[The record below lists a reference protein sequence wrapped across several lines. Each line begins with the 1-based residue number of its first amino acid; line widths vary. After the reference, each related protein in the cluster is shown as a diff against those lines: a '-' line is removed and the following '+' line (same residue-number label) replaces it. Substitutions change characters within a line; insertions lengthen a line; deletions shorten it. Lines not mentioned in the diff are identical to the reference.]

1 MNNYKDNYI
10 VIQTFMI
17 RELKL
22 KGNELILYALI
33 HGFSQDGTSYFY
45 GSLKYLQEQTN
56 LSKESVL
63 NILQKLTA
71 SGLLIKKDT
80 DKISIFDKE
89 KKSYGSVHY
98 TMYCTAYSRKQS
110 GNVPENEH
118 EEDAESPA
126 EGQIEGQNPEK
137 TPEESCKDS
146 SSAGQENLPAEQE
159 KDSSRSKKF
168 TGTGQESLPVPVK
181 NLDPIINSESLFKNL
196 SSSEKTCKQKS
207 QEERQAEILTSI
219 QKIFGNTQLFSAD
232 FIPRLE
238 SFCTEHSVDS
248 PKDYISRTYSLVLKK
263 DVTNLP
269 AYFYKTILSMSNLS
283 LYEFEQKK
291 KQNGQQKDL
300 EWEEMQVKTMQCPVC
315 GTEHSV
321 YEDCPECGLELTE
334 RSSAEKIAFRRKIFM
349 LPAEKKLLMNR
360 EVSETR
366 MKLGL
371 GCNPHKL
378 SSELNRIYEKYG
390 VV

>member
-1 MNNYKDNYI
+1 M
-10 VIQTFMI
+10 
-17 RELKL
+17 
-22 KGNELILYALI
+22 
-33 HGFSQDGTSYFY
+33 
-45 GSLKYLQEQTN
+45 
-56 LSKESVL
+56 
-63 NILQKLTA
+63 QKLTA

-146 SSAGQENLPAEQE
+146 SSAGQENLPAEWE

-196 SSSEKTCKQKS
+196 SSSEKTDKQKN
-207 QEERQAEILTSI
+207 QEERQSEIFTSI

-238 SFCTEHSVDS
+238 SFCTEHSVGS
-248 PKDYISRTYSLVLKK
+248 PKDYISWTYSLVLKK

-269 AYFYKTILSMSNLS
+269 AYFYKTILSISNLS
-283 LYEFEQKK
+283 LYEFGKK
-291 KQNGQQKDL
+291 KPKEVQEGMNWG
-300 EWEEMQVKTMQCPVC
+300 EMQVKTMQCPVC

>member
-22 KGNELILYALI
+22 KGNDLILYALI

-98 TMYCTAYSRKQS
+98 TMYCTAYSRNQS
-110 GNVPENEH
+110 GNVPENGQ
-118 EEDAESPA
+118 EEDYESPA
-126 EGQIEGQNPEK
+126 EGQNEGQNQEQ
-137 TPEESCKDS
+137 TAAESCEDGS
-146 SSAGQENLPAEQE
+146 FTGQESLPGEQE
-159 KDSSRSKKF
+159 KDFSRSKKF

-196 SSSEKTCKQKS
+196 SSSEKTDKQKN
-207 QEERQAEILTSI
+207 QEERQSEIFTSI

-238 SFCTEHSVDS
+238 SFCTEHSVGS
-248 PKDYISRTYSLVLKK
+248 PKDYISWTYSLVLKK

-269 AYFYKTILSMSNLS
+269 AYFYKTILSISNLS
-283 LYEFEQKK
+283 LYEFGKK
-291 KQNGQQKDL
+291 KPKEVQEGMNWG
-300 EWEEMQVKTMQCPVC
+300 EMQVKTMQCPVC

>member
-1 MNNYKDNYI
+1 
-10 VIQTFMI
+10 MI

-118 EEDAESPA
+118 EEDEESPA

-238 SFCTEHSVDS
+238 SFCTEHSVGS
-248 PKDYISRTYSLVLKK
+248 PKDYISWTYSLVLKK

-269 AYFYKTILSMSNLS
+269 AYFYKTILSISNLS
-283 LYEFEQKK
+283 LYEFGKK
-291 KQNGQQKDL
+291 KPKEVQEGMNWG
-300 EWEEMQVKTMQCPVC
+300 EMQVKTMQCPVC

-334 RSSAEKIAFRRKIFM
+334 RSSAEKIAFCRKIFM

>member
-146 SSAGQENLPAEQE
+146 SSAGQENLPAEWE

-168 TGTGQESLPVPVK
+168 TGTGQESLPVSVK

-238 SFCTEHSVDS
+238 SFCTEHSVGS
-248 PKDYISRTYSLVLKK
+248 PKDYISWTYSLVLKK

-269 AYFYKTILSMSNLS
+269 AYFYKTILSISNPS
-283 LYEFEQKK
+283 LYEFGKK
-291 KQNGQQKDL
+291 KPKEVQEGMNWG
-300 EWEEMQVKTMQCPVC
+300 EMQVKTMQCPVC

>member
-71 SGLLIKKDT
+71 AGLLIKKDT

-98 TMYCTAYSRKQS
+98 TMYCTAYSRNQS
-110 GNVPENEH
+110 GNVPENGQ
-118 EEDAESPA
+118 EEDYESPA

-159 KDSSRSKKF
+159 KDSSRSKKIQA
-168 TGTGQESLPVPVK
+168 GQESLPVPVK

-196 SSSEKTCKQKS
+196 SSSEKTDKQKN
-207 QEERQAEILTSI
+207 QEERQSEIFTSI

-238 SFCTEHSVDS
+238 SFCTEHSVGS
-248 PKDYISRTYSLVLKK
+248 PKDYISWTYSLVLKK

-269 AYFYKTILSMSNLS
+269 AYFYKTILSISNLS
-283 LYEFEQKK
+283 LYEFGKK
-291 KQNGQQKDL
+291 KPKEVQEGMN
-300 EWEEMQVKTMQCPVC
+300 WEEMQVKTMQCPVC

>member
-71 SGLLIKKDT
+71 AGLLIKKDT

-98 TMYCTAYSRKQS
+98 TMYCTAYSRNQS
-110 GNVPENEH
+110 GNVPENGQ
-118 EEDAESPA
+118 EEDYESLA
-126 EGQIEGQNPEK
+126 EGQNEGQNQEQ
-137 TPEESCKDS
+137 TAAESCEDGS
-146 SSAGQENLPAEQE
+146 FTGQESLPGEQE
-159 KDSSRSKKF
+159 KDFSRSKKF

-196 SSSEKTCKQKS
+196 SSSEKTDKQKN
-207 QEERQAEILTSI
+207 QEERQSEIFTSI

-291 KQNGQQKDL
+291 KQKGQQKDL

-334 RSSAEKIAFRRKIFM
+334 RSSAEKITFRRKIFM
-349 LPAEKKLLMNR
+349 LPAEKKMLMSR